1 MPTRP
6 ALLAVSCLGAALL
19 LAQGALA
26 EMRTVAVTAI
36 DRHPALDAT
45 YRGIE
50 DALAEAGYSNGD
62 TFTLTYVNAE
72 GSAARAG
79 EIARRL
85 VEMAPD
91 VIVPISTPSAQA
103 VVAAGGSV
111 PVVFAAVTDP
121 LAAKLVGDLLHP
133 GGTVTGVSDGSPIG
147 AHLDLI
153 KEITPEVRRLGVVF
167 NPLEVNAL
175 VLLERLEAEAPARG
189 IEIVAA
195 EAPRAGEV
203 EAAARGLIGR
213 ADAIYIP
220 TDNTVVAA
228 AENVVALGSANG
240 VPVYAGDTN
249 MVHLGAL
256 AALGFNYY
264 DLGRQT
270 GKIVVRVLEGERA
283 GDVSV
288 QGVEITELYLN
299 LAAAKAMG
307 VSLPEAAL
315 ARAKRII
322 E

>member
-6 ALLAVSCLGAALL
+6 TLRAVACLGAALL
-19 LAQGALA
+19 LAPSALA

-36 DRHPALDAT
+36 DQHPALDAT
-45 YRGIE
+45 YRGLE
-50 DALAEAGYSNGD
+50 DALAEAGYSNGE
-62 TFTLTYVNAE
+62 TFTLTYVNAG
-72 GSAARAG
+72 GSPSRAG
-79 EIARRL
+79 DIAHRL
-85 VEMAPD
+85 VELAPD

-121 LAAKLVGDLLHP
+121 LAAKLVRDLQHP
-133 GGTVTGVSDGSPIG
+133 GGTVTGVSDRSPIG
-147 AHLDLI
+147 AQLDLI
-153 KEITPEVRRLGVVF
+153 KEITPEVQRLGVVF
-167 NPLEVNAL
+167 NPMEVNAL
-175 VLLERLEAEAPARG
+175 VLVERLEAEAPARG

-195 EAPRAGEV
+195 EAPRQSEV

-228 AENVVALGSANG
+228 AEAIVALGSAHG

-249 MVHLGAL
+249 LVHLGAL

-270 GKIVVRVLEGERA
+270 GAIVVRVLEGERPGEIA
-283 GDVSV
+283 V
-288 QGVEITELYLN
+288 QGVEITELHLN
-299 LAAAKAMG
+299 RAASEAMG
-307 VSLPEAAL
+307 VHLPAAAL